1 MAGIDLTRTRAAGQ
15 MKLLVLDIE
24 GTIFKTKVRLPGT
37 SLDSTVWQGIA
48 YALGPEAVQA
58 EVETHNR

>member
-1 MAGIDLTRTRAAGQ
+1 